1 MIEVRGA
8 TLAILL
14 SLVACTDLPPAPGT
28 GTGGAADGGAGG
40 QAGVGGEGGHAATGG
55 TGGAAG
61 IADCPAVQWDRTAEL
76 EDADTAVPPIG
87 AIEFDVAT
95 GSVSVSTD
103 ASDEWLIESCDG
115 LHDIVL
121 GWDLVQMD
129 SELNLRAG
137 ELEGSTGFEPG
148 RRLDTLAGVM
158 LSADEPFLITVEA
171 VDTSGVSS
179 LAYEI
184 TVVPVE

>member
-1 MIEVRGA
+1 MLCR
-8 TLAILL
+8 LA
-14 SLVACTDLPPAPGT
+14 LVGTALGSIACTSLPPAPGT

-76 EDADTAVPPIG
+76 EDADKVVPPIG
-87 AIEFDVAT
+87 SIQFDVAT

-103 ASDEWLIESCDG
+103 TIDEWLIESCDG

-137 ELEGSTGFEPG
+137 ELEGSTGFDSG
-148 RRLDTLAGVM
+148 RRLDRLAGVM

-179 LAYEI
+179 LGYDI
-184 TVVPVE
+184 KVVPLE